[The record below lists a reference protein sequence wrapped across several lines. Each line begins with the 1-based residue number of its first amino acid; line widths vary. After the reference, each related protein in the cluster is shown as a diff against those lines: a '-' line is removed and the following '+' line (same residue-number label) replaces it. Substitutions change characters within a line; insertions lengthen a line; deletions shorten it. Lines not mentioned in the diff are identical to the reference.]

1 MKITFT
7 GDIMIEPP
15 VLKNAKQKDGSYD
28 FYPIFAH
35 AQSLLSEA
43 DLLIGNLETPLAGEA
58 AGYTDDYYCFNA
70 PDSYADAVK
79 KAGFHML
86 STANNH
92 TFDRGFEGA
101 ERTIRVL
108 DEKGIG
114 HHGSFFPDGPHP
126 EAWYTEVNGTKIA
139 VIAYTYGTNLG
150 ESGKRCLAVGEKANT
165 LNLLRPQTQ
174 SSYQPFVYRGDT
186 WVDKV
191 FKFLDAE
198 KRGWVRKFFG
208 LLPNYPRADDRL
220 DKKIMPPYVARFQ
233 EDIRKAKENAD
244 LVLFYPHV
252 GGQFNPYPGAFS
264 EYIMDKALEAKPDA
278 ILASHAH
285 MVQKAE
291 LRDGVPCFFSMG
303 NFNMDPNSSLM
314 VHEVLPD
321 YGLLVHLYVEGG
333 KIEKTTF
340 SIIKAV
346 RKKKGQIC
354 AWPVDELY
362 PTLGAKEKEQLE
374 KDVKQMFRT
383 VTDTELEGDII
394 RREYPMA

>member
-1 MKITFT
+1 MGLFSFT
-7 GDIMIEPP
+7 QEIAI
-15 VLKNAKQKDGSYD
+15 
-28 FYPIFAH
+28 
-35 AQSLLSEA
+35 
-43 DLLIGNLETPLAGEA
+43 DLG
-58 AGYTDDYYCFNA
+58 
-70 PDSYADAVK
+70 
-79 KAGFHML
+79 
-86 STANNH
+86 TAN
-92 TFDRGFEGA
+92 
-101 ERTIRVL
+101 TIIMYNNKIVV
-108 DEKGIG
+108 DEPSVVAMDSQK
-114 HHGSFFPDGPHP
+114 
-126 EAWYTEVNGTKIA
+126 KMM
-139 VIAYTYGTNLG
+139 
-150 ESGKRCLAVGEKANT
+150 AVGEKANT

-303 NFNMDPNSSLM
+303 NFN
-314 VHEVLPD
+314 
-321 YGLLVHLYVEGG
+321 
-333 KIEKTTF
+333 
-340 SIIKAV
+340 
-346 RKKKGQIC
+346 
-354 AWPVDELY
+354 
-362 PTLGAKEKEQLE
+362 
-374 KDVKQMFRT
+374 
-383 VTDTELEGDII
+383 
-394 RREYPMA
+394 